1 MIHLVTDSTAY
12 LPQEIRSK
20 YDVHTV
26 SLKICVGDRTYD
38 EEGGIA
44 QEEFFK
50 LLANVETTPTTSQPS
65 VGEFISLYERL
76 TADGDEVLSIH
87 ISSGLSGT
95 VPNATSA
102 ARQVAP
108 DRITVVDSQ
117 TTAIGLLLLVIAA
130 GEEIAAGKGRGE
142 VVSVLDRLIRESTAI
157 FMVENLAY
165 LHKGGRINTAAR
177 FLGTLLS
184 IKPILYI
191 KDGKIEPLDK
201 TRTSKKARRRV
212 LDEVVQRVGKR
223 PVRAAVAHILA
234 PQAAQE
240 MAATVRERLNCR
252 EIYIS
257 EVGPVIGSHVGPGFL
272 GVAACPLEG

>member
-212 LDEVVQRVGKR
+212 LDEVVQRIGKR

>member
-65 VGEFISLYERL
+65 VGEFVSLYERL

-157 FMVENLAY
+157 FMVEDLAY

-212 LDEVVQRVGKR
+212 LDEVVQRIGKR